1 MTAASGGIEVL
12 ETLCL
17 PLRKSLP
24 LYTSSVMLSDP
35 NPEMP
40 SSSTTYNKQHLY
52 RVFIVNIGKISEMII
67 SDSFL
72 NTFNEIANIHSFC
85 YNKSF

>member
-1 MTAASGGIEVL
+1 MTAANGGIEVL

-17 PLRKSLP
+17 PLRKSPP
-24 LYTSSVMLSDP
+24 LYSSLMLSDP

-40 SSSTTYNKQHLY
+40 SSSTTYNKQHVYLG
-52 RVFIVNIGKISEMII
+52 FIVNIGKISEMII

-72 NTFNEIANIHSFC
+72 NTFEVSNFL
-85 YNKSF
+85 FVF